1 MKNKLGLIFI
11 VLGLLLLIITGLIF
25 QECTSPRNKELVI
38 GEIGKQYT
46 IVLEENSIRTY
57 ECVKEEQFLL
67 LKSEELVKLSEYM
80 KKNDIVIS
88 PGRYNVNQIYNFD
101 NLKSAFKI

>member
-1 MKNKLGLIFI
+1 MKNKFGLKFI

-25 QECTSPRNKELVI
+25 QECATPRNKEIVI

-46 IVLEENSIRTY
+46 IVLEENTIRNY

-67 LKSEELVKLSEYM
+67 LKPEELIKLSEYM

-101 NLKSAFKI
+101 DLKRAFKI